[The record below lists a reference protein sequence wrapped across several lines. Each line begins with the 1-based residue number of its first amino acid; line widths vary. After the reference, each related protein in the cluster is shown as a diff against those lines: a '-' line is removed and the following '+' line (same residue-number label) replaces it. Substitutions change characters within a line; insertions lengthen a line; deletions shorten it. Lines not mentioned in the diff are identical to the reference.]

1 MTEELTK
8 PYKKL
13 ISFNIIASVI
23 GAIVLLL
30 LNMILFIG
38 SKEDFYALQNEMPKS
53 FINRF
58 FAFSLLGLIGVIIL
72 TLVNVIS
79 NLTWLKNNEK
89 VNIIKVGLI
98 DLGIV
103 VLSCLIGTTMFF
115 LS

>member
-8 PYKKL
+8 PHKKL
-13 ISFNIIASVI
+13 IFLNIVTCAI
-23 GAIVLLL
+23 GAIILLL
-30 LNMILFIG
+30 LNMTLFLG
-38 SKEDFYALQNEMPKS
+38 TKDDFYALQNNMPQS
-53 FINRF
+53 FIYRF
-58 FAFSLLGLIGVIIL
+58 LAFSLLGLIGVIIL

-79 NLTWLKNNEK
+79 NLTWLKNKEK

-115 LS
+115 LD